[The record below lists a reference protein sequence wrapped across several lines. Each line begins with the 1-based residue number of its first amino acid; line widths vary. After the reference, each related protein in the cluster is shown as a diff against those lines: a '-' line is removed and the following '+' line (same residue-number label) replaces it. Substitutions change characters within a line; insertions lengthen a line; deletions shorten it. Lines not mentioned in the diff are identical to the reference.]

1 MKDFLFIYRRD
12 YLAMPQGTPEQMQA
26 MTTRWMD
33 WIKSIAVQNK
43 ITDRGNRL
51 TNSGKVVKSNNVV
64 TNGPFIEI
72 KEFIGGYT
80 LIRSESFDDAVE
92 LAKGCPILSVGGN
105 VEVREI
111 DPI

>member
-1 MKDFLFIYRRD
+1 MKDFLFIYRTE
-12 YLAMPQGTPEQMQA
+12 YSAMPQSTPEQMQA
-26 MTTRWMD
+26 MRMRWMD
-33 WIKSIAVQNK
+33 WIKSIATQNK
-43 ITDRGNRL
+43 LTDRGNRL
-51 TNSGKVVKSNNVV
+51 TTTGKIVKSNNVV

-72 KEFIGGYT
+72 KEFIGGYS
-80 LIRSESFDDAVE
+80 LVKSESYDDAVE